1 MYGFNVLW
9 SIKLSFSFTSRYHMS
24 TRPIHWVPL
33 PHSWGAKRSEYE
45 AKVKNVWR
53 FTSTPPIRF
62 HFLVRLHRDDFNLK
76 INYQNSVSYALPST
90 APWRR
95 EGEWKYESV
104 SKSFP
109 TGPLERELQM
119 VHLSA
124 TRCSYIDILW
134 VSVASFAAITLCVAS
149 QRVFIVVSVYFVID
163 SVRKLLDKSSYMRC
177 CWTWWVS
184 LYIRVS
190 GVSLRWQIIICCEW
204 NEIGCG
210 SAFSWLTEVYGAKSR
225 Y

>member
-109 TGPLERELQM
+109 TGRLERKLQTEQ
-119 VHLSA
+119 LSA
-124 TRCSYIDILW
+124 TRCGCIAIMR
-134 VSVASFAAITLCVAS
+134 VSLVSFAAITLFIAS
-149 QRVFIVVSVYFVID
+149 QRVIPKVKRIFLYRFGPETFGYTLVY
-163 SVRKLLDKSSYMRC
+163 
-177 CWTWWVS
+177 CW
-184 LYIRVS
+184 
-190 GVSLRWQIIICCEW
+190 
-204 NEIGCG
+204 
-210 SAFSWLTEVYGAKSR
+210 SWLSVELIQVIR
-225 Y
+225 YDELERNME